1 MTMKALNLILRVYKL
16 PCLLLL
22 IFSCNSLEEEPEDFL
37 SPNNYFNTATE
48 ADAVLTGAYHQLTNW
63 NYYGRA
69 FYNIVDLASD
79 DATVGNFNT
88 PRRVEID
95 FFTLGPDNGEI
106 PKVWYQGYESI
117 LASNMVLDQLP
128 NIQDDT
134 QRLTEIEGQALFLR
148 ALNYFNLVRLY
159 GAVPLVT
166 NANLDLKSVSDKGR
180 DPVEDV
186 YAQIE
191 QDLEMA
197 QDKLPLRWDN
207 AGVGRATQG
216 AAKTL
221 FAKVLLTQK
230 RWAEA
235 AAKAKEVIDLN
246 EYMLIPD
253 YADLWLVANQ
263 NGPEHIFSIQSK
275 ALVGVPGRLTLQLM
289 PISAGGNGNVLP
301 EVDLFNTFSDE
312 DYRKEVSF
320 VTEFVDEDG
329 NVIPYPEWS
338 VPQPHIGKYQDPG
351 EPNNLSGGDTNTNW
365 PVFRYAEVLLIYAEA
380 LNEANGG
387 PTQEAYAAINQV
399 RSRARLADVPPGLGQ
414 ESFRETVL
422 SERRFELCFEGKR
435 WFDLVRWDI
444 MVEALSDSR
453 PNVREY
459 HQLFP
464 IPLSEVDVSREALEQ
479 NPGYNG

>member
-1 MTMKALNLILRVYKL
+1 M
-16 PCLLLL
+16 
-22 IFSCNSLEEEPEDFL
+22 
-37 SPNNYFNTATE
+37 
-48 ADAVLTGAYHQLTNW
+48 
-63 NYYGRA
+63 
-69 FYNIVDLASD
+69 
-79 DATVGNFNT
+79 
-88 PRRVEID
+88 
-95 FFTLGPDNGEI
+95 
-106 PKVWYQGYESI
+106 
-117 LASNMVLDQLP
+117 
-128 NIQDDT
+128 
-134 QRLTEIEGQALFLR
+134 
-148 ALNYFNLVRLY
+148 
-159 GAVPLVT
+159 
-166 NANLDLKSVSDKGR
+166 
-180 DPVEDV
+180 
-186 YAQIE
+186 
-191 QDLEMA
+191 
-197 QDKLPLRWDN
+197 
-207 AGVGRATQG
+207 
-216 AAKTL
+216 

-275 ALVGVPGRLTLQLM
+275 ALVDVPGRLTLQLM

-387 PTQEAYAAINQV
+387 PTEEAYVAINQV
-399 RSRARLADVPPGLGQ
+399 RNRAKLADVPPGLGQ

-479 NPGYNG
+479 NPGYSG

>member
-1 MTMKALNLILRVYKL
+1 MKSFNPILRVYKL
-16 PCLLLL
+16 PGLFLLLL
-22 IFSCNSLEEEPEDFL
+22 SCNSLEEKPEDFL

-180 DPVEDV
+180 DPVEEV

-197 QDKLPLRWDN
+197 QDKLPLR
-207 AGVGRATQG
+207 
-216 AAKTL
+216 
-221 FAKVLLTQK
+221 
-230 RWAEA
+230 
-235 AAKAKEVIDLN
+235 
-246 EYMLIPD
+246 
-253 YADLWLVANQ
+253 
-263 NGPEHIFSIQSK
+263 
-275 ALVGVPGRLTLQLM
+275 
-289 PISAGGNGNVLP
+289 
-301 EVDLFNTFSDE
+301 
-312 DYRKEVSF
+312 
-320 VTEFVDEDG
+320 
-329 NVIPYPEWS
+329 
-338 VPQPHIGKYQDPG
+338 
-351 EPNNLSGGDTNTNW
+351 
-365 PVFRYAEVLLIYAEA
+365 
-380 LNEANGG
+380 
-387 PTQEAYAAINQV
+387 
-399 RSRARLADVPPGLGQ
+399 
-414 ESFRETVL
+414 
-422 SERRFELCFEGKR
+422 
-435 WFDLVRWDI
+435 
-444 MVEALSDSR
+444 
-453 PNVREY
+453 
-459 HQLFP
+459 
-464 IPLSEVDVSREALEQ
+464 
-479 NPGYNG
+479 